1 MIFFHMYAVS
11 TQRLNEAKMGLAQG
25 SLTTVNTPM
34 RLEGQVPAAYRG
46 AADCGRDWLER
57 RYFPN
62 PVRIGFE
69 TSLLIVLFIVNGAAL
84 FLPYSAVFLSIAV
97 IFAVAT
103 IGFTAPWKRERDRS
117 AILLYGITALI
128 LVAWAFWLTSRFDL
142 VGLTHRHIMIS
153 FGALLAVMAWRRFVF
168 RQSWWEVIN
177 TSDAWDETSL
187 CAYAD
192 FLLSAR
198 PSGFSDPVALELYR
212 TAAELAHESS
222 EPTARQIET
231 MRTYSQLLSEG
242 IGAAP
247 DLEESR
253 WWQEKADEAAGLR
266 HRRNLEAASKRSA
279 PPDEHL

>member
-1 MIFFHMYAVS
+1 
-11 TQRLNEAKMGLAQG
+11 MGLAQG

-69 TSLLIVLFIVNGAAL
+69 AALLIVLFIVNGLGL
-84 FLPYSAVFLSIAV
+84 FLPYSEVFLAIAV
-97 IFAVAT
+97 IFALAT
-103 IGFTAPWKRERDRS
+103 IWFTAPWKRERDRS
-117 AILLYGITALI
+117 AILLYGITAVI
-128 LVAWAFWLTSRFDL
+128 LVAWAFWLAAQFGNI
-142 VGLTHRHIMIS
+142 GLTHRHIMIS

-168 RQSWWEVIN
+168 RRIWWEVIN

-212 TAAELAHESS
+212 TAAELAHEAS
-222 EPTARQIET
+222 EPTARHIET

-266 HRRNLEAASKRSA
+266 HRRNLEAASKRHDF
-279 PPDEHL
+279 PDEHS

>member
-69 TSLLIVLFIVNGAAL
+69 ASLLIVLFIVNGAAL

-168 RQSWWEVIN
+168 RQIWWEVIN

-192 FLLSAR
+192 FLLSAL
-198 PSGFSDPVALELYR
+198 PSGFSYPVALEIYR

>member
-1 MIFFHMYAVS
+1 
-11 TQRLNEAKMGLAQG
+11 MGLAQG
-25 SLTTVNTPM
+25 SLTAVNTPM
-34 RLEGQVPAAYRG
+34 RLEGEVPAVYRG
-46 AADCGRDWLER
+46 AADCGRDWLDR
-57 RYFPN
+57 GYFPN

-69 TSLLIVLFIVNGAAL
+69 VALLVVLFIVNGLCL
-84 FLPYSAVFLSIAV
+84 FLPYAEVFLGVAVF
-97 IFAVAT
+97 FAVAT
-103 IGFTAPWKRERDRS
+103 IAFTAPWKRERDRS
-117 AILLYGITALI
+117 AILLYGVTAVV
-128 LVAWAFWLTSRFDL
+128 LVAWAFWLTGDFER

-153 FGALLAVMAWRRFVF
+153 FGALLVVMAWRRYVF
-168 RQSWWEVIN
+168 RQIWWEVIN

-212 TAAELAHESS
+212 TAAELAHEASESS
-222 EPTARQIET
+222 ARHIET

-266 HRRNLEAASKRSA
+266 HRRNLEAASRRPA
-279 PPDEHL
+279 PPDEHS